1 MKRLLLLFIVLIS
14 VISSLAAEDST
25 TDPNYTKAFFL
36 LLNKNG
42 TDQVWFQKEKTTDAA
57 DPDANSI
64 SINIFPLIN
73 AASTPV
79 AKDTVYLYWIKQSSN
94 NVKIKITFVGNESCD
109 SNSSTFMMWSAS
121 TKDDASTTENES
133 ENKGINFDVTIT
145 DSSSNPV
152 TIKTSSNKDKLEWSW
167 TDRHTKQQ
175 DTARS
180 FSFKPDEKVKDSE
193 GNDTSAYVYTSPLK
207 IDMTINPAFGSSTAP
222 AWGVDEQYVGY
233 IKATIEAVT

>member
-42 TDQVWFQKEKTTDAA
+42 TDQVWFQKKKTTGAA

-73 AASTPV
+73 AASDPV

-121 TKDDASTTENES
+121 TKDDPSSTDKNES
-133 ENKGINFDVTIT
+133 EDKGINFDVTIT

-152 TIKTSSNKDKLEWSW
+152 TIKKLEWSW
-167 TDRHTKQQ
+167 VNRHTKQS
-175 DTARS
+175 DEARS
-180 FSFKPDEKVKDSE
+180 FSFKPDEKVKDSD
-193 GNDTSAYVYTSPLK
+193 GNDAYVYTSPLK

-233 IKATIEAVT
+233 IKATIEDAT